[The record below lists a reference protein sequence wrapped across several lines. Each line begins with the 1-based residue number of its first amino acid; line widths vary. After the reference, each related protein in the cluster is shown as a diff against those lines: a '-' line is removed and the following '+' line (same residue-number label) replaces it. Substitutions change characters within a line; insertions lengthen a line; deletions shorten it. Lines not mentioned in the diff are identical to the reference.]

1 MSKGRIHCPNISQTK
16 MNVLIFLAIVEA
28 ASAGRNLGR
37 LAPEVSGSLV
47 KPLKFNQRLLICN
60 AYSSKSPV
68 AISKNGQAVLEGGL
82 GFQQC
87 EYAPTSVL
95 GKDKLD
101 FMLNDAGIEG
111 TFEVGD
117 LPQTDSVLLL
127 VLQKRDDHS
136 PLMAFQSFAFP
147 LNSGKQEAHVAVI
160 DASPAGGKAHLKIS
174 DRPAQQ
180 GNKALTEE
188 LSFNRIYALE
198 QGKYDVSVLAKGKQQ
213 PMEEVDL
220 LGQKD
225 YVLLRT
231 GGEDGAQTLVAF
243 PRDQIQQSGAAKPF
257 GAMLVVLGTIA
268 SMFA

>member
-1 MSKGRIHCPNISQTK
+1 MKAVT
-16 MNVLIFLAIVEA
+16 FLTMIA
-28 ASAGRNLGR
+28 AAAAGRHLGR
-37 LAPEVSGSLV
+37 LAPESAGSLV
-47 KPLKFNQRLLICN
+47 KPLKFNQQLLICN
-60 AYSSKSPV
+60 AYPAKTAV
-68 AISKNGQAVLEGGL
+68 AITKNDQPVLDGGL
-82 GFQQC
+82 SFQQC
-87 EYAPTSVL
+87 EYAPTNVL
-95 GKDKLD
+95 TKDKLD

-147 LNSGKQEAHVAVI
+147 LNSGRQEAHVAVI

-174 DRPAQQ
+174 DRPVQQ
-180 GNKALTEE
+180 GEKALTEE

-198 QGKYDVSVLAKGKQQ
+198 QGQYDISVLTKGKQEQ
-213 PMEEVDL
+213 SEEIQL

-231 GGEDGAQTLVAF
+231 GEETGAHNLVAF
-243 PRDQIQQSGAAKPF
+243 PRDQIQRSSATTPA
-257 GAMLVVLGTIA
+257 GAMVVVVLAVIA
-268 SMFA
+268 SMLA

>member
-1 MSKGRIHCPNISQTK
+1 
-16 MNVLIFLAIVEA
+16 MNCIAIIFLTISGT
-28 ASAGRNLGR
+28 ASAGRNFR
-37 LAPEVSGSLV
+37 PLAAEGGSSLV
-47 KPLKFNQRLLICN
+47 KPLKFNQKLLLCN

-68 AISKNGQAVLEGGL
+68 EVSKNGQPVLASNVGNL

-87 EYAPTSVL
+87 EYAPTSIL
-95 GKDKLD
+95 AKDKLD
-101 FMLNDAGIEG
+101 FTLTDAGIEG

-127 VLQKRDDHS
+127 VLQKRDAHS

-147 LNSGKQEAHVAVI
+147 LNSGRDEAPVAVI

-174 DRPAQQ
+174 DRPSQQ
-180 GNKALTEE
+180 GAKSVTEE

-198 QGKYDVSVLAKGKQQ
+198 QGRYDVSVLAKGKADEANEIQ
-213 PMEEVDL
+213 L

-231 GGEDGAQTLVAF
+231 GEGQEGTQTLVTF
-243 PRDQIQQSGAAKPF
+243 PHDQIQQSGATQPF
-257 GAMLVVLGTIA
+257 GAMLVVLAAIA
-268 SMFA
+268 SLFA